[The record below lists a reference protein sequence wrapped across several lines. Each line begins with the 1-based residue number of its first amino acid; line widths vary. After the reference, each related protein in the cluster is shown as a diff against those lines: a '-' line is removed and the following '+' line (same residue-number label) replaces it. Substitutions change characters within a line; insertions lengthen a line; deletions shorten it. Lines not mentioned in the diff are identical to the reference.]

1 MDEHI
6 KGVMM
11 IIRYVMALGLVH
23 LTFAGCPRDCKCGSA
38 HWGGSVS
45 CRFRNLTHIPAGIP
59 KDTTNLDVS
68 DNRITRLA
76 AKDVKYLKQLQ
87 ELSAEN
93 NHISDIGAGVF
104 ANLPDLNRITL
115 KRNQLRNVTSLRN
128 LLCGITSRKFQVL
141 DFVNAFHLDFTY
153 EANTLTC
160 LQDLN
165 VEELDLS
172 ENNAAIPVMAFPGVS
187 IGQLYLTEVFLVH
200 PFHAGIFVGSSSI
213 KRLDLQ
219 HNQMSFFPNFTVGGK
234 SVLPEL
240 SFLLIGNK
248 LKSSGV
254 IILRELSGLPALEM
268 LHFIACNLDI
278 YSGAFSQFKILET
291 LNLVHSTFRTIPAE
305 RKGNILCFINH
316 SSILQI
322 GLSYS
327 FNIDMDEEYY
337 FSCAPNLKFLTLTSY
352 GPPQPN
358 RLDDTFRIG
367 LRNCPELVSLKM
379 AGNSLNILWPGMFHG
394 LPKLEKLDLSDNEL
408 ASWKA
413 VVFKDLP
420 NLKRLYLSKNYLKT
434 IAGWYFPS
442 LSVLTNLTL
451 LNIAGNPFE
460 CSCDLYWLTKSLPL
474 LEKIRTTDL
483 DQAVCATPL
492 ALRGEKIADYKPS
505 ADECLVNPF
514 PPEFYV
520 ICALSLVVV
529 MVMFGFAITY
539 RYRWH
544 IQYFL
549 FRLKSTNKGYD
560 EYHASSPYIYDAFVA
575 YNSTDV
581 LWLRDNFLPIVETKF
596 KFKLCLHDRDW
607 LAGVDIVDNIMA
619 SITQSRKVILI
630 ISNAFARSQ
639 WCQMEMAM
647 AQHHL
652 FEKDRNSLILV
663 MLETINRQNLTP
675 RLALQ
680 MKTQT
685 YIEWTDD
692 KTGNNL
698 FFKKV
703 YKAIG
708 KRDTSIMMQF
718 VTNNTFM

>member
-1 MDEHI
+1 
-6 KGVMM
+6 
-11 IIRYVMALGLVH
+11 MAGIVVLGCMVSLGLIPIT
-23 LTFAGCPRDCKCGSA
+23 LAECPVVCICTPSYSGLYVRCTGK
-38 HWGGSVS
+38 
-45 CRFRNLTHIPAGIP
+45 NLTRIPAGIP
-59 KDTTNLDVS
+59 QNTTELHVY
-68 DNRITRLA
+68 DNKITRLVA
-76 AKDVKYLKQLQ
+76 EDVRYLAQIQ
-87 ELSAEN
+87 QFNAEN
-93 NHISDIGAGVF
+93 NEISEIEADVF
-104 ANLPDLNRITL
+104 AYQPLLVKMTLNRN
-115 KRNQLRNVTSLRN
+115 KLRSSEALRN
-128 LLCGITSRKFQVL
+128 LLCSIRTPADTPVEL
-141 DFVNAFHLDFTY
+141 YFVNALHTDFAY

-160 LQDLN
+160 LQNLN
-165 VEELDLS
+165 VHELDLS
-172 ENNAAIPVMAFPGVS
+172 ENNAAFPAGAFSGLS
-187 IGQLYLTEVFLVH
+187 IAQLYLRSAFLAH
-200 PFHAGIFVGSSSI
+200 PFDPRIFEGSGTI
-213 KRLDLQ
+213 THVDLQ
-219 HNQMSFFPNFTVGGK
+219 RNQLSLFPDFTVAGK
-234 SVLPEL
+234 SVAPQLEWLEL
-240 SFLLIGNK
+240 GERET
-248 LKSSGV
+248 GPGTM
-254 IILRELSGLPALEM
+254 ILRDLSGLPALYS
-268 LHFIACNLDI
+268 LKFTDINLDI
-278 YSGAFSQFKILET
+278 YDDTFRQFPL
-291 LNLVHSTFRTIPAE
+291 LNSLVLLRSTFRIITSMTNNDTIC
-305 RKGNILCFINH
+305 CFANY
-316 SSILQI
+316 SSIKNIRLT
-322 GLSYS
+322 SS
-327 FNIDMDEEYY
+327 FNIDLEDEYY
-337 FSCAPNLKFLTLTSY
+337 FSCGTNLQHLDLTSY
-352 GPPQPN
+352 GPRPPN
-358 RLDDTFRIG
+358 RPEDTFRIG
-367 LRNCPELVSLKM
+367 LRNCPELVILILT
-379 AGNSLNILWPGMFHG
+379 GNSLNILWPGMFHG
-394 LPKLEKLDLSDNEL
+394 LPKLEKLYLSDNEL
-408 ASWKA
+408 VSWKA
-413 VVFKDLP
+413 SVFEDLP
-420 NLKRLYLSKNYLKT
+420 NLKRLKLNQNNLKT
-434 IAGWYFPS
+434 IAGWYFPN

-505 ADECLVNPF
+505 ADVCLVNPF

-520 ICALSLVVV
+520 ICVLSLVVV

-539 RYRWH
+539 HYRWH

-549 FRLKSTNKGYD
+549 FRLKSTSKGYD

-718 VTNNTFM
+718 VTNNTFV